1 MASRSYCEFSARCRV
16 VESVP
21 VESSLVCPAIA
32 HTGSRRSRQSR
43 RTQSRPLKRPK
54 QSGAIFSRRDVT
66 QPEFEEKI
74 KAILP
79 CRVNNTVVIL
89 NPAAGNEEANH
100 WQERV
105 ESIARGCPVRITS
118 QSGEAEALARRA
130 VEEGFEKIV
139 AAGGDGTVN
148 QVVNGLAG
156 SSVTLGLLP
165 IGTMNVF
172 ATELGLPVH
181 DLEFCWSIVKSNS
194 TRSVDL
200 PKANQKFFVQ
210 LAGVGLDAQVVK
222 ETSSQLKR
230 NFGPLSYL
238 ISAAQIAARQPP
250 RLSIQSEDAS
260 IEEGSFVLVGNG
272 RLYGG
277 PFPFFKHA
285 VIDDGLLDVIVFKR
299 LGYLEIIK
307 YLQDVVF
314 SSEIRVPEIEY
325 FQTRRLRVTSD
336 SEVPVELDGELVGS
350 CPVEIQVRERMLRVL
365 TPVPQS

>member
-1 MASRSYCEFSARCRV
+1 MA
-16 VESVP
+16 
-21 VESSLVCPAIA
+21 
-32 HTGSRRSRQSR
+32 
-43 RTQSRPLKRPK
+43 
-54 QSGAIFSRRDVT
+54 
-66 QPEFEEKI
+66 
-74 KAILP
+74 
-79 CRVNNTVVIL
+79 NTLVIL
-89 NPAAGNEEANH
+89 NPAARS
-100 WQERV
+100 ERAQRKRAEV
-105 ESIARGCPVRITS
+105 ESLARDCSFCATTRI
-118 QSGEAEALARRA
+118 GEAELVARRG

-148 QVVNGLAG
+148 EVVNGLAG
-156 SSVTLGLLP
+156 TNATLGLLP

-181 DLEFCWSIVKSNS
+181 DLELCWNIIQHDS
-194 TRSVDL
+194 TRVVDL

-222 ETSSQLKR
+222 ETSAKLKR
-230 NFGPLSYL
+230 SFGPLSYL

-250 RLSIQSEDAS
+250 RLFLQSDDATVK
-260 IEEGSFVLVGNG
+260 EGSFVLVGNG

-285 VIDDGLLDVIVFKR
+285 VIDDGKLDVVVFKS

-325 FQTRRLRVTSD
+325 FQTSRLRVESD
-336 SEVPVELDGELVGS
+336 QSVPVELDGELVGN
-350 CPVEIQVRERMLRVL
+350 CPVEFSLEERSLRVL
-365 TPVPQS
+365 APGSQDGHRSVR